1 MAKEIVMPK
10 LGLTMT
16 EGTVDEWLVAVGDTV
31 KQGDSIAT
39 ISSEKLS
46 SDVESPAD
54 GIILELMAKVGDT
67 VPCKKPMAYIGEEGE
82 AIDSAPSTNGDEEAV
97 SEAEAKTTVADTTST
112 SKETLQAS
120 SSGGKEKDRIF
131 ITPIARRMAKEKGID
146 VSQLNGTGGNGRI
159 TRRDVERYTP
169 TVAMPASQPMGALA
183 KEEIGAGLTGMRKTI
198 AQRLVRSLQ
207 TTAQVT
213 EHRKADVTRLNEMRE
228 TIKKN
233 VNRSLDGGQISWNT
247 LVTKATILA
256 LRETPAMNAWYYDGK
271 YEQLDEVHIGMATS
285 VDDGLVV
292 PVIKNAHQM
301 TLTDLGKSIAEVSTQ
316 ARQGNLPSNLYSGS
330 TFTITNLG
338 GRNIEYFTP
347 ILNTPEIGILGVG
360 AIGKELALEAGE
372 VVEKLKLPL
381 SLTFDH
387 QIIDGDPAAEFLDK
401 IIAYLED
408 PYSLFL

>member
-16 EGTVDEWLVAVGDTV
+16 EGTIDEWLVKAGDAV
-31 KQGDSIAT
+31 KQGDIIAT

-46 SDVESPAD
+46 SEVESPAD
-54 GIILELMAKVGDT
+54 GVILEIVAQVGDT
-67 VPCKKPMAYIGEEGE
+67 IPCKEPMAYLGEEGE
-82 AIDSAPSTNGDEEAV
+82 AIDSASSKSGSEEGV
-97 SEAEAKTTVADTTST
+97 TEAEGTATVADST
-112 SKETLQAS
+112 SKETVPAS
-120 SSGGKEKDRIF
+120 SSRGKETSRIF
-131 ITPIARRMAKEKGID
+131 ITPIARRMAQEKGID
-146 VSQLNGTGGNGRI
+146 ISQVNGTGGNGRI
-159 TRRDVERYTP
+159 TRRDIERYTP
-169 TVAMPASQPMGALA
+169 ALATPASQPMGALA

-213 EHRKADVTRLNEMRE
+213 EHRKADVTQLNEMRE

-233 VNRSLDGGQISWNT
+233 VTRSLDGGQISWNT

-271 YEQLDEVHIGMATS
+271 YEQLDDVHIGMATS
-285 VDDGLVV
+285 VEDGLVV

-316 ARQGNLPSNLYSGS
+316 ARQGNLPSDLYSGS

-387 QIIDGDPAAEFLDK
+387 QIIDGDPAAEFLGK

>member
-16 EGTVDEWLVAVGDTV
+16 EGTIDEWLVEVGDTV
-31 KQGDSIAT
+31 KQGDIIAT

-46 SDVESPAD
+46 SEVESPAD
-54 GIILELMAKVGDT
+54 GVILEIVAQVGDT
-67 VPCKKPMAYIGEEGE
+67 IPCKEPMAYLGDEGE
-82 AIDSAPSTNGDEEAV
+82 AIDSASSKSGSEEGV
-97 SEAEAKTTVADTTST
+97 TEAEGTTTVEDTT
-112 SKETLQAS
+112 SKETVPAVS
-120 SSGGKEKDRIF
+120 SRGKEDDRIF
-131 ITPIARRMAKEKGID
+131 ITPIARRMAQEKGID
-146 VSQLNGTGGNGRI
+146 ISQLNGTGGNGRI
-159 TRRDVERYTP
+159 TRRDIERYTP
-169 TVAMPASQPMGALA
+169 ALATPASQPIGARA

-213 EHRKADVTRLNEMRE
+213 EHRKADVTQLNEMRE
-228 TIKKN
+228 TIKKK
-233 VNRSLDGGQISWNT
+233 VTRSLDGGQISWNT

-285 VDDGLVV
+285 VEDGLVV

-316 ARQGNLPSNLYSGS
+316 ARQGNLPSDLYSGS

-387 QIIDGDPAAEFLDK
+387 QIIDGEPAAAFLEK

>member
-16 EGTVDEWLVAVGDTV
+16 EGTIDEWLVKAGDAV
-31 KQGDSIAT
+31 KQGDIIAT

-46 SDVESPAD
+46 SEVESPAD
-54 GIILELMAKVGDT
+54 GVILEIVAQVGDT
-67 VPCKKPMAYIGEEGE
+67 IPCKEPMAYLGEEGE
-82 AIDSAPSTNGDEEAV
+82 AIDSASSKSGSEEGV
-97 SEAEAKTTVADTTST
+97 TEAEGTATVADST
-112 SKETLQAS
+112 SKETVPAS
-120 SSGGKEKDRIF
+120 SSRGKETSRIF
-131 ITPIARRMAKEKGID
+131 ITPIARRMAQEKGID
-146 VSQLNGTGGNGRI
+146 ISQVNGTGGNGRI
-159 TRRDVERYTP
+159 TRRDIERYTP
-169 TVAMPASQPMGALA
+169 ALATPASQPMGALA

-213 EHRKADVTRLNEMRE
+213 EHHKADVTQLNEMRE

-233 VNRSLDGGQISWNT
+233 VTRSLDGGQISWNT

-271 YEQLDEVHIGMATS
+271 YEQLDDVHIGMATS
-285 VDDGLVV
+285 VEDGLVV

-316 ARQGNLPSNLYSGS
+316 ARQGNLPSDLYSGS

-387 QIIDGDPAAEFLDK
+387 QIIDGDPAAEFLGK